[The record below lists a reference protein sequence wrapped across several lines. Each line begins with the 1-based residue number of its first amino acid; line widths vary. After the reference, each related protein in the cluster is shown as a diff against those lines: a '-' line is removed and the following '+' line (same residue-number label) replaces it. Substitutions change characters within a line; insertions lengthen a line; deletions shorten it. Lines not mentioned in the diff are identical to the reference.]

1 MHKFVLVFLFLA
13 IVPAVCA
20 QQATQQA
27 TQQAI
32 DYSQY
37 DRLTRTY
44 INAEG
49 RVNYV
54 GLKRELAALKT
65 FTDQLSTV
73 SPDSHPQLFKD
84 EKDKLRYFATAYNAW
99 VLYIVTSNYPKKDTL
114 WGLVFFK
121 DQQIK
126 LGGQMSTLETLEHKI
141 LRPRFNDPRIHFY
154 INCAA
159 KDCPPLPQGAIALGQ
174 TDAALEKAARRFIN
188 NTKYVNYDAARKRL
202 EISPIFKWFKE
213 DFSGYLKTQRG
224 IASPHIAQF
233 LLLFMNDGAT
243 KTALA
248 GVPVNELSVS
258 YKSYDKSLN
267 EQ

>member
-1 MHKFVLVFLFLA
+1 MYKFSLFLLLA
-13 IVPAVCA
+13 IVPSVCA
-20 QQATQQA
+20 QQMTP
-27 TQQAI
+27 QAI

-65 FTDQLSTV
+65 FTDQLGAV

-84 EKDKLRYFATAYNAW
+84 DKDKLRYFATAYNAW
-99 VLYIVTSNYPKKDTL
+99 VLYLVTSHYPKRDLL
-114 WGLVFFK
+114 WGLLGFK
-121 DQQIK
+121 DQQIR
-126 LGGQMSTLETLEHKI
+126 LGGKMSTLETLEHKI
-141 LRPRFNDPRIHFY
+141 LRPRFKDPRIHFY

-159 KDCPPLPQGAIALGQ
+159 KDCPPLPQGAIAQGQ
-174 TDAALEKAARRFIN
+174 TDAALDQAARRFIN

-202 EISPIFKWFKE
+202 EISPIFKWFAE
-213 DFSGYLKTQRG
+213 DFMGYLKTQRS

-233 LLLFMNDGAT
+233 LLQYLNDGAT

-248 GVPVNELSVS
+248 GVPVTELSVS